1 MISLNQIKHK
11 LEQSLPGATIEI
23 IDEDAQHQGH
33 AASGKHIALT
43 ITYAGFKGLPLV
55 EQHRMI
61 YKILSE
67 EMQEQIHALK
77 ISTKVPY

>member
-1 MISLNQIKHK
+1 MISLPHIRHQ

-61 YKILSE
+61 YKILQE
-67 EMQEQIHALK
+67 EMKEHIHALK
-77 ISTKVPY
+77 ISTRTP